1 MMNKEEIEKVYKYFE
16 LSKTIETLEKEIKDI
31 VAKNSD
37 IDMDYGTWFTGVVEL
52 EKQYDENREEYYLYT
67 ERYLAYQQNNYFIW
81 QVTEFEDSYH
91 GCIYY
96 PLEDNKYLEIRYD
109 C

>member
-1 MMNKEEIEKVYKYFE
+1 MNEEEIEKVYKYFE
-16 LSKTIETLEKEIKDI
+16 IRKTVNSLEKEIKNI

-37 IDMDYGTWFTGVVEL
+37 IDMDYGTWLVDVVEL
-52 EKQYDENREEYYLYT
+52 EKHYDENREEYYLYG
-67 ERYLAYQQNNYFIW
+67 ERHLAYQQNNYFIW
-81 QVTEFEDSYH
+81 QVTYEDNYY

-96 PLEDNKYLEIRYD
+96 PLENNKYLKIEYS